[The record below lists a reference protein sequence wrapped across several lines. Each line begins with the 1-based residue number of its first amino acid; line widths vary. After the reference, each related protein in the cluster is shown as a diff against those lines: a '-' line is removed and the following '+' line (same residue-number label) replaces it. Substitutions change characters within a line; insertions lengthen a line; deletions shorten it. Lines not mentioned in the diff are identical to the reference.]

1 MVIERGRFDRSMGAG
16 SSVIRRCVCSQLCI
30 WKQSYPNPAAFGIDY
45 GCDWCRDAD
54 AVPGDGELG
63 TRLPAGMDDKQDL
76 FFGAAGARAD
86 KAAGRSGEIVDS
98 AVWKAFGKAEFFTLQ
113 PALCSDRLCRPRNRR
128 FGSVQCHFAGR
139 GSFSGTGAV
148 FGWTGSRLRRCDGRC
163 KRSGSRGRHPGDQ
176 RPGNFS
182 RGMARQPCCGKAA
195 LPGILAWWCYS
206 DCDCCFK
213 IVLTCTGY
221 KNGKGQ
227 VFCSRRQLW
236 KFVALVN
243 TRKSV

>member
-139 GSFSGTGAV
+139 GSFSGTGAAM
-148 FGWTGSRLRRCDGRC
+148 
-163 KRSGSRGRHPGDQ
+163 GDV
-176 RPGNFS
+176 NDL
-182 RGMARQPCCGKAA
+182 AA
-195 LPGILAWWCYS
+195 VGATLVINALAILAGAWLGNRAAGKLPFPVSWLGGVIL
-206 DCDCCFK
+206 
-213 IVLTCTGY
+213 IVIAVLKLC
-221 KNGKGQ
+221 
-227 VFCSRRQLW
+227 
-236 KFVALVN
+236 
-243 TRKSV
+243 